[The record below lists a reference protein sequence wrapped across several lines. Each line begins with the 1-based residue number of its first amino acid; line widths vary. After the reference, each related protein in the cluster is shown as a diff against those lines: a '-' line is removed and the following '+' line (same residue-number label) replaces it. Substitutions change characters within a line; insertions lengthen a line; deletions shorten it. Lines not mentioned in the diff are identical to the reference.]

1 MKDFISWC
9 KKKQKIENR
18 KIKYPK
24 RREIWW
30 VDLGV
35 NIGSE
40 QDGVGYLFERP
51 VLILKTFANGT
62 CLVAPLTRAEVDSKF
77 AYKVIYGDKAS
88 YILLTQIRLI
98 STKRLRRVI
107 WRIDIHRFD
116 IIKELVRKK
125 NGL

>member
-1 MKDFISWC
+1 MKDFITWC
-9 KKKQKIENR
+9 KKKQNVEARN
-18 KIKYPK
+18 IKYPK

-51 VLILKTFANGT
+51 VLVLKTFANGT
-62 CLVAPLTRAEVDSKF
+62 CLVAPMTKSNIGNKFSAEVEYDEEKT
-77 AYKVIYGDKAS
+77 YV
-88 YILLTQIRLI
+88 LLTQLRLI

-107 WRIDIHRFD
+107 WRMSISQFD
-116 IIKELVRKK
+116 AIRKVIAKK